1 MAVFRYV
8 GRNRT
13 GKKKEGRV
21 NAEHR
26 REAVSKLRET
36 GIAVIQIEELTG
48 ILYKEISLGK
58 RKVKNKDFVIYLRQF
73 STLLKAGISLVEA
86 TKILSEQTSSKI
98 LKKTLID
105 LLHSLEAGKPYSDG
119 AEKHP
124 NVFPAIFVNMMRA
137 GEAGGNIDEI
147 LERMAV
153 YFEKQYQ
160 TRKKVQ
166 AAMTYPATVGII
178 TITIVI
184 FLLSTVVPSFQKV
197 FVSSGAELPLITKI
211 VISMGGFFQSFWWLF
226 VLLAIAL
233 YIGIRFILQNRQTK
247 YYWDYALLKVPLF
260 GSMLQKAQMARMT
273 RTLSSL
279 FSSSVPILQSLTIVE
294 RIVGNEVIARVIK
307 EARGSIEK
315 GESMSVPM
323 EKHWAFPPMVT
334 QMIAVGEQ
342 SGSID
347 VMLEKVADFYDMEVD
362 NATDQVKSLIEPML
376 IIFLAGAVGG
386 IVGAIAFPMFKI
398 FETVQ

>member
-1 MAVFRYV
+1 
-8 GRNRT
+8 
-13 GKKKEGRV
+13 
-21 NAEHR
+21 
-26 REAVSKLRET
+26 
-36 GIAVIQIEELTG
+36 
-48 ILYKEISLGK
+48 
-58 RKVKNKDFVIYLRQF
+58 
-73 STLLKAGISLVEA
+73 
-86 TKILSEQTSSKI
+86 
-98 LKKTLID
+98 

-166 AAMTYPATVGII
+166 AAMTYPATVGMI

-211 VISMGGFFQSFWWLF
+211 VIGMGGFFQSFWWLF
-226 VLLAIAL
+226 VLFAIAL
-233 YIGIRFILQNRQTK
+233 YIGIRLILENRQTK

-294 RIVGNEVIARVIK
+294 RIVGNEVIARVVK
-307 EARGSIEK
+307 EARSSIEK

-376 IIFLAGAVGG
+376 IVFLAGAVGG